1 MKLSEIVT
9 LNSMPIFTYDNL
21 LRRARTVDVVW
32 FNERQMPCG
41 FYEIEHTTDIK
52 NSLSKFYELQDFRA
66 DFVIIADEKRREQ
79 FNDIM
84 SFSMYEPIRRFVKF
98 VSYDNL
104 ERQYAK
110 EKIVLTEL
118 LCKRLITTRPL
129 LPGSPPTAYLQWKA
143 ASGLGCY
150 RFSIHN
156 T

>member
-52 NSLSKFYELQDFRA
+52 NSLSKFYKLQDFRA

-110 EKIVLTEL
+110 EKTVLTEL
-118 LCKRLITTRPL
+118 L
-129 LPGSPPTAYLQWKA
+129 
-143 ASGLGCY
+143 
-150 RFSIHN
+150 
-156 T
+156 